1 MRRGGRLLL
10 LLAILVIVAIALVY
24 FLFTQP
30 QLTPPEVT
38 PQPTEELTRSIVVAR
53 VDIPN
58 NTVLTDT
65 ATFLNTR
72 EIPESQF
79 NAAPGQYFTDASQLV
94 NKQTIRQINFDEP
107 IRRSDVTD
115 TGLSILIPTAQPNQA
130 RPKAIPLRVD
140 NQSGVVDLIR
150 PGDFVDVLATFEIQV
165 TVIRPG
171 FGENNQIVFREEPLT
186 GRSTKTLIQNV
197 QVLQI
202 LKPAVPQG
210 TPGAEGAAPAP
221 AEGAGP
227 PQTDAS
233 GQPIAQ
239 GEQQPTPV
247 ASASG
252 NPTFQEG
259 EWFVVLAMTDQ
270 QAEVLKFSGE
280 TGVITLVLRGRGDTA
295 HETTLGSTL
304 EILVS
309 QYGLPVPGAIPP
321 EVISPNDLTPVPTS
335 AVPVATPVATP
346 TSTPTP

>member
-1 MRRGGRLLL
+1 MRRGGRLVLL
-10 LLAILVIVAIALVY
+10 LIILLLVAGALVY
-24 FLFTQP
+24 FLISQP
-30 QLTPPEVT
+30 QLTPPAVT

-65 ATFLNTR
+65 ATFINTR

-94 NKQTIRQINFDEP
+94 NKQTVRQINFDEP

-221 AEGAGP
+221 AEGAP

-239 GEQQPTPV
+239 GTQQGTP
-247 ASASG
+247 AAAANT

-295 HETTLGSTL
+295 LETTIGSTL
-304 EILVS
+304 ELLVS
-309 QYGLPVPGAIPP
+309 QYGLPVPGAVPP
-321 EVISPNDLTPVPTS
+321 EVISPSDLTPVPTS

-346 TSTPTP
+346 TPTP